1 MRRLCLFLFLL
12 GSLGLATETRGKE
25 PVPTGAIVKVL
36 PLLLNRTGH
45 DALSP
50 SLFDRDAYQFYL
62 RAHTNEIS
70 GIRYDVLWKARTP
83 AGQPVKIKVELKAVG
98 PDGGPRAKTLEITVN
113 PGRFR
118 HWTEIPL
125 TGEDFVKLGPVVA
138 WRTSIWAGDQL
149 LGSQQS
155 FLW

>member
-1 MRRLCLFLFLL
+1 MHRICLLLVLL
-12 GSLGLATETRGKE
+12 GSLGSATQTWATET
-25 PVPTGAIVKVL
+25 VPTGSIVKVL

-70 GIRYDVLWKARTP
+70 GIRYDVLWKAAGTS
-83 AGQPVKIKVELKAVG
+83 GQPVKIMVELKAVG
-98 PDGGPRAKTLEITVN
+98 PDGGPRQQTLEASVT
-113 PGRFR
+113 PGRFH

-138 WRTSIWAGDQL
+138 WRTSIWSGDQL